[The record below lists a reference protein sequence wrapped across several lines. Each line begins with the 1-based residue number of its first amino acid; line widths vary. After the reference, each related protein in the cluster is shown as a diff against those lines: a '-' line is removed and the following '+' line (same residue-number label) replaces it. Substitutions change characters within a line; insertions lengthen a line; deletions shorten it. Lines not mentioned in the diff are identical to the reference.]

1 MRAAPTNTAELIV
14 LEWANCV
21 SRLADVGTV
30 GSNMPPWRPL
40 LDFEK
45 SCADGTQL
53 TRILY
58 YVLHAHDEK
67 YLNANKIEPPG
78 AELVPPELRVPHLWT
93 RPLKDPQ
100 IDAFKADVFSNKDH
114 ANDLRD
120 VLEDFAK
127 RTLGLPAP
135 LLKASDIQK
144 QDAHWNFTVLSYLML
159 TSPGVRTNTH
169 TQGVFE
175 VVMALEEFGRTWRS
189 VENEMNAPPE
199 DDRAP
204 DDDEYEEP
212 AAKEERL
219 NRLKAEKL
227 IPKEKK
233 KTFGDPGAQPKF
245 DPKAKK
251 TDAITAINMITDLL
265 DGGIDLMVKI
275 NGLSASAHH
284 GERLWEGA
292 MRSVMER
299 TVTEFT
305 HRARM
310 VETGGTKGFRPTI
323 NVPPRI

>member
-1 MRAAPTNTAELIV
+1 MQVPLHAPPSTWPSPARARGGGRGRGRGRRGRGGAGGGGEGEPAAEGEGEPAAEPEPKKKPPEYQKNEEGADEWKKMRAAPTNTAELIV

-169 TQGVFE
+169 AGVFE
-175 VVMALEEFGRTWRS
+175 VVMALEEFGRRGARS
-189 VENEMNAPPE
+189 
-199 DDRAP
+199 
-204 DDDEYEEP
+204 
-212 AAKEERL
+212 
-219 NRLKAEKL
+219 
-227 IPKEKK
+227 
-233 KTFGDPGAQPKF
+233 
-245 DPKAKK
+245 
-251 TDAITAINMITDLL
+251 
-265 DGGIDLMVKI
+265 
-275 NGLSASAHH
+275 
-284 GERLWEGA
+284 
-292 MRSVMER
+292 R
-299 TVTEFT
+299 T
-305 HRARM
+305 R
-310 VETGGTKGFRPTI
+310 
-323 NVPPRI
+323 